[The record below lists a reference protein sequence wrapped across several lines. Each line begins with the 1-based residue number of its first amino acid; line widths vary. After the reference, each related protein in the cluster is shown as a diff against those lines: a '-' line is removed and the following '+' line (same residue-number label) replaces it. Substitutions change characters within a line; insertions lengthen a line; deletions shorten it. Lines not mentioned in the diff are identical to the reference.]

1 MRWSKAVRPLLG
13 GALVGAGLL
22 AGILAVGASPRP
34 LDGLQ
39 GEPRPAPAPAPAAG
53 DCLPD
58 AAGER
63 RALLEW
69 VNETR
74 AEAGLA
80 PLLAD
85 PHLCAIA
92 QERAR
97 EMAAAGSVESDAESI
112 RSVSRGLHG
121 RGYEAHRWT
130 ERAILGYDEPVR
142 MAGQWGRAAQSS
154 FHDTVLGAFEE
165 VGVGIADAGE
175 GTAISLLFA
184 VPRLTELHRVSE
196 PLADLDRVRSEALL
210 RVNLARER
218 HRLRPVARNPL
229 LDAAAQL
236 YAEEMLRRGFYSHLS
251 PERKTPADRVTA
263 LGYGGFTFLAE
274 NIAKG
279 LFEPDEVVER
289 WLASRDHRD
298 NILHHEAAETGL
310 GVAFG
315 DTEKGFQVVWVQLF
329 GRR

>member
-13 GALVGAGLL
+13 GAIAAAALL
-22 AGILAVGASPRP
+22 AALLAAAASPASP
-34 LDGLQ
+34 
-39 GEPRPAPAPAPAAG
+39 AG

-74 AEAGLA
+74 AAAGLA

-92 QERAR
+92 QARAG

-112 RSVSRGLHG
+112 RAVSRGLHG

-130 ERAILGYDEPVR
+130 ERAILGYDDPVV
-142 MAGQWGRAAQSS
+142 MAGQWGGAAGSS
-154 FHDTVLGAFEE
+154 FQETVLGPFEE

-175 GTAISLLFA
+175 ATAISLLFA
-184 VPRLTELHRVSE
+184 VPRLSELHRVSE
-196 PLADLDRVRSEALL
+196 PLADLGRVRSEALL
-210 RVNLARER
+210 RVNLARDR
-218 HRLRPVARNPL
+218 HRLRPVASNPL

-236 YAEEMLRRGFYSHLS
+236 YAEEMLRRGFYSHMS
-251 PERKTPADRVTA
+251 PERKTPGDRATA
-263 LGYGGFTFLAE
+263 VGYGGFTFLAE

-289 WLASRDHRD
+289 WLDSRDHRD
-298 NILHHEAAETGL
+298 NILHREATETGL

-315 DTEKGFQVVWVQLF
+315 DTKQGFQVVWVQLF